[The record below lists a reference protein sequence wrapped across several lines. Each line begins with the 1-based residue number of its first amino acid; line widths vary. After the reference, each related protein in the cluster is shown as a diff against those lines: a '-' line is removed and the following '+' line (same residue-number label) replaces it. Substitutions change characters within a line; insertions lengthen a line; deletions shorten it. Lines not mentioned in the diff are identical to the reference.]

1 VVYSGLTQGLLSL
14 QLKPKKKN
22 RFALSTSY
30 HSMTLYW
37 FHAPSLLFFF
47 FFSWVFEIMIVVAF
61 QSVFYL
67 EIY

>member
-30 HSMTLYW
+30 HSMTLYR

-47 FFSWVFEIMIVVAF
+47 FFLHGCFILVAF
-61 QSVFYL
+61 QSVFCL

>member
-22 RFALSTSY
+22 RFAFSTSY

-37 FHAPSLLFFF
+37 FHAASCLFFM
-47 FFSWVFEIMIVVAF
+47 VVEIVVVVAF

-67 EIY
+67 KIY